1 MTKDNKDDK
10 ENQKKKVE
18 QPEVDPSLGVDEE
31 NYNEFWKE
39 KKEKCEEEKQEK
51 PKK

>member
-1 MTKDNKDDK
+1 MVDNNKD
-10 ENQKKKVE
+10 KKKVE
-18 QPEVDPSLGVDEE
+18 QPEADPTLGVAEE

-39 KKEKCEEEKQEK
+39 KKDECEEEKQEN